1 MGIMWGKRYFCI
13 VNLNIMAT
21 LNYFIKGKSN
31 PKTIFLRLRQGR
43 TFDFTK
49 STGYLIDSENWN
61 SNKKFIKTPITD
73 APLKKLDRN
82 LRELKNYITN
92 EFSTSQLHHIN
103 IEWLQHQI
111 ALFKGEVST
120 NSDKSDYVI
129 DHVQNIINTAHTR
142 PNGKGG
148 LGISSSR
155 VKSYGNLLQMFK
167 RFQGTKNYRVKE
179 IDTNFAN
186 KFLEWMLAEGY
197 SQSYSLK
204 IISDL
209 KTTCN
214 DAGYYGIETN
224 IQLKNIKAPST
235 KNDHIIYLTP
245 EELQQIEDT
254 ELKRDALINARRW
267 LILGC
272 HIGQR
277 GKDLLNLNESNLIV
291 RNNVEV
297 IELTQAKGNKPVMIP
312 LPKKARDILVDGFPR
327 KIHLATF
334 NKHLKTLCEIAKVNT
349 PTVGRKSIGKG
360 DKRPQATHPK
370 HELISSH
377 VCRRTFATY
386 YYAVLPTPLL
396 MRITGHSTEK
406 MLLNYLGKSSIDYIQ
421 QIADYYQLKE
431 DKDNRKDKETTLRIV
446 KKSV

>member
-1 MGIMWGKRYFCI
+1 
-13 VNLNIMAT
+13 MAT

-31 PKTIFLRLRQGR
+31 PKTIFLRFKQGSN

-49 STGYLIDSENWN
+49 STGYLIDSENWHLK
-61 SNKKFIKTPITD
+61 KKFIKTPITD
-73 APLKKLDRN
+73 APLKNLDKN

-92 EFSTSQLHHIN
+92 EFSNSQLHHIN
-103 IEWLQHQI
+103 SEWLQHQI
-111 ALFKGEVST
+111 AIFKGEVST
-120 NSDKSDYVI
+120 NSEKSDYVT
-129 DHVQNIINTAHTR
+129 DYVQNIIDTAPTR

-148 LGISSSR
+148 LGLSSSR
-155 VKSYGNLLQMFK
+155 VKSYSSLLQMFK
-167 RFQGTKNYRVKE
+167 KYQDKKIYRIKE
-179 IDTNFAN
+179 IDTTFAN
-186 KFLEWMLAEGY
+186 KFLKWMLGEGY

-204 IISDL
+204 IIGDL

-224 IQLKNIKAPST
+224 IQLKNIKAPSI

-267 LILGC
+267 LILGV

-277 GKDLLNLNESNLIV
+277 GKDLLNLNESNLTV
-291 RNNVEV
+291 RNNIEV
-297 IELTQAKGNKPVMIP
+297 IELTQTKGNKPVMIP
-312 LPKKARDILVDGFPR
+312 LPQKARDILVTGFPR

-334 NKHLKTLCEIAKVNT
+334 NMHLKTLCKIAKINT
-349 PTVGRKSIGKG
+349 PTIGRKAIGKR
-360 DKRPQATHPK
+360 DKRPQGTHAK

-377 VCRRTFATY
+377 ICRRTFATNY
-386 YYAVLPTPLL
+386 YTILPTPLL

-406 MLLNYLGKSSIDYIQ
+406 MLLNYIGKSSIDYIQ
-421 QIADYYQLKE
+421 QIADFYQLKE
-431 DKDNRKDKETTLRIV
+431 DKDNKKDKETTMRIV

>member
-1 MGIMWGKRYFCI
+1 
-13 VNLNIMAT
+13 MAT
-21 LNYFIKGKSN
+21 INYLIKGKNN
-31 PKTIFLRLRQGR
+31 PKTIFLRFKQGSN

-49 STGYLIDSENWN
+49 STGYLIDAENWN
-61 SNKKFIKTPITD
+61 NKKKCIKTPISN
-73 APLKKLDRN
+73 APLKKLDKN
-82 LRELKNYITN
+82 LRELKTHIIN
-92 EFSTSQLHHIN
+92 EFSSSQLHHIN
-103 IEWLQHQI
+103 SEWLQHQI
-111 ALFKGEVST
+111 KLFKGEVST
-120 NSDKSDYVI
+120 NKEKSDYVADYVQSII
-129 DHVQNIINTAHTR
+129 DTAHTR

-148 LGISSSR
+148 LGLSSSR

-167 RFQGTKNYRVKE
+167 RYQDSNNYRIKE
-179 IDTNFAN
+179 IDTTFAN
-186 KFLEWMLAEGY
+186 KFLNWMLIDKGY
-197 SQSYSLK
+197 SQNYSLK

-235 KNDHIIYLTP
+235 KNDNIIYLTT
-245 EELQQIEDT
+245 EELKQIEDT
-254 ELKRDALINARRW
+254 VLKRDALINARRW
-267 LILGC
+267 LILGV

-277 GKDLLNLNESNLIV
+277 GKDLLNLDESNLKE

-312 LPKKARDILVDGFPR
+312 LPQKARDILVTGFPR

-334 NKHLKTLCEIAKVNT
+334 NKHLKALCMIAKIDT
-349 PTVGRKSIGKG
+349 PTIGRKSIGKG
-360 DKRPQATHPK
+360 DRRPQATHPK

-377 VCRRTFATY
+377 VCRRTFATHY
-386 YYAVLPTPLL
+386 YTILPTPLL

-421 QIADYYQLKE
+421 QIADYYQAKE
-431 DKDNRKDKETTLRIV
+431 TKDNQKRELRVV
-446 KKSV
+446 KRQA

>member
-1 MGIMWGKRYFCI
+1 
-13 VNLNIMAT
+13 MAT

-31 PKTIFLRLRQGR
+31 PKTIFLRFKQGSN

-61 SNKKFIKTPITD
+61 PKKKFIKTPITD
-73 APLKKLDRN
+73 APLKKLDKN

-92 EFSTSQLHHIN
+92 EFSSSQLHHIN
-103 IEWLQHQI
+103 SEWLQHQI

-120 NSDKSDYVI
+120 NSEKSDYVTE
-129 DHVQNIINTAHTR
+129 HVQNIIDTAHTR

-148 LGISSSR
+148 LGLSSSR

-167 RFQGTKNYRVKE
+167 RFQGKNNYRVKE
-179 IDTNFAN
+179 IDTTFAN
-186 KFLEWMLAEGY
+186 KFLKWMLNESY

-209 KTTCN
+209 KTTCY

-224 IQLKNIKAPST
+224 IQLKNIKAPNT

-245 EELQQIEDT
+245 EELQQIEDK
-254 ELKRDALINARRW
+254 ELERDALINARRW
-267 LILGC
+267 LILGV

-277 GKDLLNLNESNLIV
+277 GKDLLNLNESNLTV

-312 LPKKARDILVDGFPR
+312 LPQKAKDILVTGFPR

-334 NKHLKTLCEIAKVNT
+334 NKHLKALCKVAEINT
-349 PTVGRKSIGKG
+349 QTVGRKSIGKG
-360 DKRPQATHPK
+360 DKRPQGTHPK

-377 VCRRTFATY
+377 VCRRTFATNY
-386 YYAVLPTPLL
+386 YTILKTPLL
-396 MRITGHSTEK
+396 MHITGHSTEK
-406 MLLNYLGKSSIDYIQ
+406 MLLNYIGKSSNDYIQ
-421 QIADYYQLKE
+421 QIADSYQLKE
-431 DKDNRKDKETTLRIV
+431 DKDNKKNKETTMRIV
-446 KKSV
+446 KKSM